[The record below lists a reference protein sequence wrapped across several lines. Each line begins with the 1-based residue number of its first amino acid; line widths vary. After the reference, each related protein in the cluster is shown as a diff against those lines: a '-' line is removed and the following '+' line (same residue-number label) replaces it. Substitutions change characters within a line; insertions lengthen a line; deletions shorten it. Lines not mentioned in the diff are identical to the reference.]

1 MILKPRKDRSS
12 PAESKPTED
21 EQGIAAVEP
30 DLVQA
35 DSEENLLDPAQSE
48 PSPTHRRG
56 ISGLRDAPEER
67 SVQSES
73 SALEE
78 SGKPRFGLRTFDSLS
93 VPAFRWY
100 LASMFGW
107 FASMN
112 MQLLARGFLTFELT
126 GSFASLGLVSLAHAV
141 PGMILSLPGGV
152 LADRVNKKR
161 VIQAGQVS
169 NMGVSAFI
177 AFLIFSKLLTFE
189 WLLASAVLQGT
200 VNAMIMPARQSMI
213 AEVVSEDRLMNSVAL
228 NTAGMNV
235 MRLLAPAG
243 AGLMLAGIGAGW
255 VYALMSSLY
264 LSGAVL
270 MIPVKTLGPAPA
282 SGRFGGKKRGR
293 SSGPKELLE
302 GLRYMRRDH
311 TILVLLSVNF
321 VIVLLSMPFQTML
334 PGFVDDVLGGG
345 AGRLGL
351 LMSFVGTGS
360 LAGSL
365 VIASLPPRKRGL
377 MLLLSAAIMG
387 VFLVAFSISTWFWVT
402 AAIMIGIGV
411 GQSGRMSLT
420 NVILMSYT
428 QPEYRG
434 RVMSINMME
443 FSLMSFGT
451 FMIGILANV
460 VGIQVAI
467 GSTAV
472 LLLVAIAAAL
482 AFVPRLRDLD

>member
-1 MILKPRKDRSS
+1 MILKPRKDRNYSAEADPDPDPSSIGEAESDSEDGHILTQPGPVS
-12 PAESKPTED
+12 PAEDENGNGFRGGAAPPLPTE
-21 EQGIAAVEP
+21 
-30 DLVQA
+30 
-35 DSEENLLDPAQSE
+35 
-48 PSPTHRRG
+48 
-56 ISGLRDAPEER
+56 SGE
-67 SVQSES
+67 
-73 SALEE
+73 LEE
-78 SGKPRFGLRTFDSLS
+78 AGRPRFSLKTFDSLS
-93 VPAFRWY
+93 LEPFRWY
-100 LASMFGW
+100 LGSMFGW

-126 GSFASLGLVSLAHAV
+126 GSFASLGLVSLAHAI
-141 PGMILSLPGGV
+141 PGMVLSLPGGV
-152 LADRVNKKR
+152 LADRLNKKK

-169 NMGVSAFI
+169 NMAVSAFI
-177 AFLIFSKLLTFE
+177 AGLIFSGALTFE
-189 WLLASAVLQGT
+189 WLLFSAVLQGT
-200 VNAMIMPARQSMI
+200 VNAMIMPARQSLI
-213 AEVVSEDRLMNSVAL
+213 AEIVSEDRLMNAVAL

-255 VYALMSSLY
+255 VYSVMSGLY

-270 MIPVKTLGPAPA
+270 MTRVKLLDPAETKGA
-282 SGRFGGKKRGR
+282 TQGKKRGR
-293 SSGPKELLE
+293 ASGPRDLLE
-302 GLRYMRRDH
+302 GLRYMRRDRV
-311 TILVLLSVNF
+311 ILALLSVNF

-351 LMSFVGTGS
+351 LMSFVGIGS

-365 VIASLPPRKRGL
+365 VIASLAPRRRGL
-377 MLLLSAAIMG
+377 MLLVSAAVMG
-387 VFLVAFSISTWFWVT
+387 MFLIAFSISTWFWVT
-402 AAIMIGIGV
+402 AAIMIGVGV

-428 QPEYRG
+428 EPAYRG

-451 FMIGILANV
+451 FMIGVLANI
-460 VGIQVAI
+460 VGIQMAI

-472 LLLVAIAAAL
+472 LLLVCIAGAL